1 MKRDETETTM
11 KAKEV
16 ISCRPDD
23 TLKRRF
29 MAALEMLGVD
39 MSSELARRSIHH
51 GLEKAANE
59 IAGERRRE
67 AEKTLKQLSGRLSFN
82 SPLTHGDHVSF
93 CPVG

>member
-1 MKRDETETTM
+1 MKRGETTTIM
-11 KAKEV
+11 KPKAV

-23 TLKRRF
+23 ILKRRF
-29 MAALEMLGVD
+29 MAALEKLGVD

-59 IAGERRRE
+59 LASERRRE
-67 AEKTLKQLSGRLSFN
+67 AEETLKQLSGRLSFN
-82 SPLTHGDHVSF
+82 FPRNAGAAF